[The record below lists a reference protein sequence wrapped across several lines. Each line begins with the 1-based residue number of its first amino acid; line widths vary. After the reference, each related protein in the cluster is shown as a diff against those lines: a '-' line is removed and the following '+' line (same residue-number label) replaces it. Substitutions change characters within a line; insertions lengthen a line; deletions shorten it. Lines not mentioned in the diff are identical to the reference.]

1 MVNWVEG
8 GAFDNHKHKNNKT
21 AKIKAIWSFPM
32 FRLDKPSFFRGFDEE
47 SESRYHS
54 NSKGLICL
62 RPIFR
67 LKKLAFLGARA
78 TLEGN
83 TIKAPIYCPKI
94 NQPFAVLPALYSV
107 LFLFPLQVASGMG
120 IFTLEIRQER
130 TSRFHLQALSGPL
143 HSKVFTWNEVGSRH
157 F

>member
-21 AKIKAIWSFPM
+21 AKIKATWSFPI

-47 SESRYHS
+47 SESRDYHS

-67 LKKLAFLGARA
+67 LKKISLPRGQSYIAR
-78 TLEGN
+78 EYYKGSD
-83 TIKAPIYCPKI
+83 I
-94 NQPFAVLPALYSV
+94 LP
-107 LFLFPLQVASGMG
+107 
-120 IFTLEIRQER
+120 
-130 TSRFHLQALSGPL
+130 
-143 HSKVFTWNEVGSRH
+143 
-157 F
+157 

>member
-21 AKIKAIWSFPM
+21 AKIKATWSFPIC
-32 FRLDKPSFFRGFDEE
+32 RLDKPSFFRGFDEE
-47 SESRYHS
+47 CESPYHS

-67 LKKLAFLGARA
+67 LKKISLPQGQSYIGREYYKGSDIL
-78 TLEGN
+78 
-83 TIKAPIYCPKI
+83 PKI

-107 LFLFPLQVASGMG
+107 LFLFPLQVASSMG